1 MTTADVP
8 AGPLTDLRVVE
19 MGQLLAGPFCG
30 QLLADFGA
38 EVIKLESPGV
48 GDPMRQWG
56 REKAHGK
63 SLWWPVVARGK
74 KSVTCNLRSPEG
86 QDLAR
91 QIIAEADVVV
101 ENFRPGTL
109 ERWGLGVEEL
119 HKINPGLIVARVSG
133 YGQSG
138 PYSARAGFGSI
149 GEAMGGIRY
158 VTGDPTNAP
167 SRAGISLGDS
177 LAAVF
182 ATIGVLAAL
191 HHREKTGVGQVVD
204 SAIYEAVL
212 AMMESLLPE
221 WAIGGYQRE
230 RTGSVLPNIAPSNVY
245 PTKEDSMILVA
256 ANQDS
261 VFGRLATAMDRTD
274 LIDDPRYR
282 DHASRGLN
290 MDELDELIASW
301 TVERG
306 TDELLELLHEAG
318 VPAGRIY
325 TASDMFA
332 DPHFAAREAIVKLA
346 HPDFGEFPMHG
357 VFPKLSKTPGAV
369 RHAGPALGEH
379 NADIYGA
386 LLGLTDSDQAA
397 LAERGTI

>member
-1 MTTADVP
+1 MTEPT
-8 AGPLTDLRVVE
+8 GPLSDLRVVE

-38 EVIKLESPGV
+38 EVIKLEPPGA

-63 SLWWPVVARGK
+63 SLWWPVVARNK
-74 KSVTCNLRSPEG
+74 KSVTCNLRSAEG
-86 QDLAR
+86 QALAR
-91 QIIAEADVVV
+91 RIIADADIVV
-101 ENFRPGTL
+101 ENFRPGTM
-109 ERWGLGVEEL
+109 ERWGLGFDEL
-119 HKINPGLIVARVSG
+119 RETNPGLIMARVTG

-138 PYSARAGFGSI
+138 PYSPRAGFGSI

-158 VTGDPTNAP
+158 VTGNPDQPP

-182 ATIGVLAAL
+182 ATIGVLTAV
-191 HHREKTGVGQVVD
+191 HHRENTGRGQLVD

-221 WAIGGYQRE
+221 WDIGKYQRE

-245 PTKEDSMILVA
+245 PTLGGEMILVA

-261 VFGRLATAMDRTD
+261 VFGRLATAMERTD
-274 LIDDPRYR
+274 LISDPRYR
-282 DHASRGLN
+282 DHESRGKN
-290 MDELDELIASW
+290 MTELDDLVAEW
-301 TVERG
+301 TSTRE
-306 TDELLELLHEAG
+306 TDAVLDVLHEAG

-325 TASDMFA
+325 TARDMFD
-332 DPHFAAREAIVKLA
+332 DPHFAAREAIVRLA
-346 HPDFGEFPMHG
+346 HPDFGEIPMAN
-357 VFPKLSKTPGAV
+357 VAPKLSESPGSV
-369 RHAGPALGEH
+369 RHPGPELGEH
-379 NADIYGA
+379 NSDIYGR
-386 LLGLTDSDQAA
+386 LLGVTESDQAA
-397 LAERGTI
+397 LAARGII